1 MTENN
6 EGKAPSKVERDREIL
21 LAAEK
26 KGKGATLFAWIRLSG
41 PGWMQSAITIGG
53 GSLSNSLYLGV
64 LVGFSCMWVQPLAM
78 ILGVVMLGAIAYVTL
93 STEEP
98 PLRAINKH
106 VSPILG
112 WGWLVASMMANVVWS
127 MPQYAVSAGALQQNL
142 FPQIFGWEQHAGLFG
157 SVKGGTAAAAIQ

>member
-1 MTENN
+1 MADT
-6 EGKAPSKVERDREIL
+6 GAIIRETNFK
-21 LAAEK
+21 LAQ
-26 KGKGATLFAWIRLSG
+26 GCTVNDSV
-41 PGWMQSAITIGG
+41 S

-64 LVGFSCMWVQPLAM
+64 LVGFTCMWVQPLAM

-93 STEEP
+93 SSGEP

-112 WGWLVASMMANVVWS
+112 WGWLIGSMLANLVWS

-142 FPQIFGWEQHAGLFG
+142 FPQFFGWEEHAGVFG
-157 SVKGGTAAAAIQ
+157 SIKGGTTAAAVIVPAYSGARG